1 LKRADQ
7 YRQLAMVRYAT
18 AVSPSPEEVA
28 LVLQAAASGPA
39 SAASLVRDIPAK
51 RQAAVFRGLVWLVK
65 LGLLKVSP

>member
-1 LKRADQ
+1 
-7 YRQLAMVRYAT
+7 VG
-18 AVSPSPEEVA
+18 
-28 LVLQAAASGPA
+28 AAPPGPA